1 MKENSIKN
9 ERSSIEEDIK
19 IAERFIKSIKTDKEY
34 KKEGWH
40 GYFNEEIV
48 ELARILEHILSD
60 YKRVLKEIEELKQE
74 KINNDRM
81 IVLAQN
87 ETLNYMR
94 GYEDGKNSR
103 RSAVACQIENQQYFL
118 FDKQIEKY
126 KEYIEKLQREN
137 EEKTTILLAGAE
149 KVKQLEKE
157 NNRLEEQVEYDKTHI
172 YTPQTIELNFISKSK
187 IEDKI
192 EEIDKKIKREE
203 NEKVVIYL
211 YKQRKVLQ
219 ELLEENENHIPRID

>member
-1 MKENSIKN
+1 MKENSIEK
-9 ERSSIEEDIK
+9 D
-19 IAERFIKSIKTDKEY
+19 
-34 KKEGWH
+34 
-40 GYFNEEIV
+40 EEILNNIKAYMQENIDKGFHKFIYNDLGYDEKCV
-48 ELARILEHILSD
+48 DVINAIEHILSD
-60 YKRVLKEIEELKQE
+60 YKRVLKEIKELKQE

-87 ETLNYMR
+87 EALNYMR
-94 GYEDGKNSR
+94 GYEDGKNLR

-187 IEDKI
+187 IKDKI
-192 EEIDKKIKREE
+192 EELKKNLHTVEHYETVGAIH
-203 NEKVVIYL
+203 
-211 YKQRKVLQ
+211 VLQ
-219 ELLEENENHIPRID
+219 ELL

>member
-1 MKENSIKN
+1 MENSIEENIKEIECFFKRN
-9 ERSSIEEDIK
+9 YFVNYDWTIIHRNSMANLEDSIED
-19 IAERFIKSIKTDKEY
+19 
-34 KKEGWH
+34 
-40 GYFNEEIV
+40 
-48 ELARILEHILSD
+48 ILSD

-94 GYEDGKNSR
+94 GYEDGKNLR

-137 EEKTTILLAGAE
+137 EEKTIILLAGAE

-172 YTPQTIELNFISKSK
+172 YTPQTIELNFILKSK

-192 EEIDKKIKREE
+192 EELKKKVEELTDDKGYWGGSDLLEQI
-203 NEKVVIYL
+203 
-211 YKQRKVLQ
+211 KVLQ
-219 ELLEENENHIPRID
+219 ELLEENENHIPRIN

>member
-9 ERSSIEEDIK
+9 ERSSIEEAVKTMERWVEYEKNNKDK
-19 IAERFIKSIKTDKEY
+19 INKAD
-34 KKEGWH
+34 
-40 GYFNEEIV
+40 
-48 ELARILEHILSD
+48 ELIYIQETILSD

-94 GYEDGKNSR
+94 GYEDGKNLR

-118 FDKQIEKY
+118 FNKQIEKY

-172 YTPQTIELNFISKSK
+172 YTPQTIELNFILKSK

-192 EEIDKKIKREE
+192 EELKKKVEELTDDKGYWGGSDLLEQI
-203 NEKVVIYL
+203 
-211 YKQRKVLQ
+211 KVLQ
-219 ELLEENENHIPRID
+219 ELLEKEK

>member
-9 ERSSIEEDIK
+9 ERSFIEEDIK
-19 IAERFIKSIKTDKEY
+19 IIEDFILKTDVDYSEY
-34 KKEGWH
+34 
-40 GYFNEEIV
+40 NEQIV
-48 ELARILEHILSD
+48 RDISYQAIQHLLSD
-60 YKRVLKEIEELKQE
+60 YKRVLKENEELKQE

-94 GYEDGKNSR
+94 GYEDGKNLR

-137 EEKTTILLAGAE
+137 EEKTIILLAGAE

-192 EEIDKKIKREE
+192 EELKKNLHTVEHYETVGAIH
-203 NEKVVIYL
+203 
-211 YKQRKVLQ
+211 VLQ
-219 ELLEENENHIPRID
+219 ELLEKEK

>member
-1 MKENSIKN
+1 MENSV
-9 ERSSIEEDIK
+9 EEDIALIEK
-19 IAERFIKSIKTDKEY
+19 SLCDKDTIIQYHYWVGTDFLNAVER
-34 KKEGWH
+34 
-40 GYFNEEIV
+40 IV
-48 ELARILEHILSD
+48 AD
-60 YKRVLKEIEELKQE
+60 YKRVLKENEELKQE

-87 ETLNYMR
+87 EALNYMR

-103 RSAVACQIENQQYFL
+103 GSAVACQIENQQYFL

-157 NNRLEEQVEYDKTHI
+157 NEELKKFITEGITVAPHSTYKNYRLDFLRE
-172 YTPQTIELNFISKSK
+172 NFVSKKK
-187 IEDKI
+187 IKDKI
-192 EEIDKKIKREE
+192 EEIDKEIKREE

-211 YKQRKVLQ
+211 HKQRKILQ
-219 ELLEENENHIPRID
+219 ELLEGRE